1 MRSPAVIPLGV
12 LLQLCHAY
20 LPCLRARHSILGAAK
35 TAGSSSF
42 NQYVSTKTFATNA
55 RAQKKRVVS
64 RIIDGTNGRAP
75 KRIADDTARHK
86 TFSDLRSSNTKRQHC
101 KQGAGSKPQLGT
113 RRRDQCKIELKSS
126 SNDFYVCYA

>member
-55 RAQKKRVVS
+55 STQKKRVVPS
-64 RIIDGTNGRAP
+64 VVDGTNGRAP

-86 TFSDLRSSNTKRQHC
+86 TFSDLRSSNTKRKHC
-101 KQGAGSKPQLGT
+101 CKLVQGVRDPTAGSVVKL
-113 RRRDQCKIELKSS
+113 
-126 SNDFYVCYA
+126 N